1 MCVYVCV
8 CVCVCVC
15 VRGLVTPHLHP
26 LVGFAAQNSIFLK
39 PDQSS
44 HVIEIN
50 PWDRLPWRPYFMS
63 VANANN
69 QTFWQANTTDFDYD
83 LRPMIADVPSVLRVM
98 SLAGLLAQE

>member
-1 MCVYVCV
+1 
-8 CVCVCVC
+8 
-15 VRGLVTPHLHP
+15 
-26 LVGFAAQNSIFLK
+26 
-39 PDQSS
+39 
-44 HVIEIN
+44 
-50 PWDRLPWRPYFMS
+50 MS